1 MGKLCGTFAVL
12 VLAMVFAGAAA
23 AQGRSGEAHEHV
35 IICHRTGSES
45 NPYVVINIAS
55 TAWNEAHD
63 PASSHAHPPLNGRT
77 DIFLAVAS
85 GPGTK
90 DGFTADDCEGGGGV
104 SPGDGNGD
112 GDDGDG
118 NGDAGI
124 SPGGDD
130 GDGGTTGVATT
141 GGALGVAGAGGAG
154 AQAGELPFTGLPAWI
169 PALAAVALLTAGFA
183 LLRRRAPTD
192 T

>member
-1 MGKLCGTFAVL
+1 MRLLLVFGAIFAL
-12 VLAMVFAGAAA
+12 VWSGAAL

-45 NPYVVINIAS
+45 NPYVVINIPM

-63 PASSHAHPPLNGRT
+63 PASEHAHPPLNGRE
-77 DIFLAVAS
+77 DIFLAEAS
-85 GPGTK
+85 RPGGK
-90 DGFTADDCEGGGGV
+90 DGFTKEDCEGGGGV
-104 SPGDGNGD
+104 SPGDDNGNGD
-112 GDDGDG
+112 DGGPGGDG
-118 NGDAGI
+118 GI

-130 GDGGTTGVATT
+130 GDGGTTGAATT
-141 GGALGVAGAGGAG
+141 GGALGVAGEQAA
-154 AQAGELPFTGLPAWI
+154 AGELPFTGLPVWI
-169 PALAAVALLTAGFA
+169 PALAALALLTAGFA

>member
-1 MGKLCGTFAVL
+1 MTRLLFVFGAIFAL
-12 VLAMVFAGAAA
+12 VWSGAAL
-23 AQGRSGEAHEHV
+23 AQGRSGEAQEHV

-45 NPYVVINIAS
+45 NPYVVINIAG

-63 PASSHAHPPLNGRT
+63 PASEHAHPPLNGRE

-85 GPGTK
+85 RPGGK
-90 DGFTADDCEGGGGV
+90 DGFTKEDCEGGGGV
-104 SPGDGNGD
+104 SPGDDNGD

-118 NGDAGI
+118 NGDLGI

-141 GGALGVAGAGGAG
+141 GGTVGVGGEQAGQAGA
-154 AQAGELPFTGLPAWI
+154 LPFTGLPVWI